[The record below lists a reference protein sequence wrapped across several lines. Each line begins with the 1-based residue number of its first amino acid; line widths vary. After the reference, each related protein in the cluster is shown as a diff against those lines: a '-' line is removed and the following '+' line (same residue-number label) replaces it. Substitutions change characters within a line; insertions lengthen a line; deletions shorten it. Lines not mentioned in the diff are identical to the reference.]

1 MAEKL
6 YGTISAVG
14 QLNGGLSSPLSIRGN
29 IGAGVTRV
37 VIKNHDELDHRDLD
51 DQHPI
56 SAITGLNNEL
66 LSIKRDISTN
76 QLSIRRLDTRI
87 DNKVRT
93 ANQIPDDME
102 TGDYV
107 FLVKGE

>member
-1 MAEKL
+1 MDEELNNQTLVGRVEDEQILVGAIHGSPVNVYL
-6 YGTISAVG
+6 YENDHN
-14 QLNGGLSSPLSIRGN
+14 QLEN
-29 IGAGVTRV
+29 
-37 VIKNHDELDHRDLD
+37 RDLE

-56 SAITGLNNEL
+56 VAITGLNNEL

-76 QLSIRRLDTRI
+76 QLSIRRLETKI

-93 ANQIPDDME
+93 ANEIPDDMA

-107 FLVKGE
+107 FLVKEE